1 MPVAEDV
8 AAEDAVVEDE
18 AVKEIVSERTTE
30 EAIAEVTPLLVAGEE
45 VVLGLVHLFAVDLT
59 ETVTSVEGVLD
70 TDDSASTLL
79 RVDEGSTF
87 VIELAV
93 VGISRTELDGF
104 EVTTDKAL
112 DVGVASVAE
121 LEAILTGVGVSVED
135 A

>member
-104 EVTTDKAL
+104 EVKPDKAL